1 MELTN
6 TASAIIETILTT
18 IYAPRIGT
26 LWVEHGGIYAGI
38 VRGTDG
44 ASDYHLILLPETTN
58 ELNWNDAI
66 NWAKSL
72 DVELPTRREQA
83 ILFGNLSNEF
93 ELGWH
98 WSKEQ
103 HADTS
108 DYAWV
113 QFFGNGGQLTS
124 LKSDEY
130 RARAVRRLSIIQ

>member
-6 TASAIIETILTT
+6 TAKAIIETILST

-44 ASDYHLILLPETTN
+44 APDYHLILLPDTTG
-58 ELNWNDAI
+58 ELNWDDAI
-66 NWAKSL
+66 AWTKGL
-72 DVELPTRREQA
+72 DAELPTRREQA

-103 HADTS
+103 HADDS
-108 DYAWV
+108 DCAWM
-113 QFFGNGGQLTS
+113 QYFDDGDQGYD
-124 LKSDEY
+124 LKSYEG
-130 RARAVRRLSIIQ
+130 RARAVRRLSII